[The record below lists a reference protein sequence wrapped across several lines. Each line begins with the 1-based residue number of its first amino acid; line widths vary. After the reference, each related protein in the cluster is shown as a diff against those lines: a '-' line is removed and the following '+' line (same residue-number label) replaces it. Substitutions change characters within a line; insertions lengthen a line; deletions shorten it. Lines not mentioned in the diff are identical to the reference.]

1 MGRFMVELDEIKL
14 AKLARE
20 LAMNVRPYKDVFDD
34 FGITETD
41 YYEISKLEFFIR
53 AKEQFTLEWN
63 ATMSTGDRIKIG
75 SLAYLEQ
82 ILPAITRR
90 ALDLKEPLPAATD
103 VAKLLARN
111 AGIGEAKSEAK
122 GSSERF
128 VITINLGADTEGKPI
143 IEKYDK
149 SLTVDAHDIDPAA
162 AQTVPT
168 RKVQNTIEPKTEPTA
183 EDAEE
188 LVRQA
193 LLQIE

>member
-1 MGRFMVELDEIKL
+1 MVELDEIML

-20 LAMNVRPYKDVFDD
+20 LAMNIRPYQAVFDD

-41 YYEISKLEFFIR
+41 YYEISKLEFFIK

-63 ATMSTGDRIKIG
+63 ATTSTADRVKIG

-111 AGIGEAKSEAK
+111 AGIGEAKAENKNA
-122 GSSERF
+122 SERF
-128 VITINLGADTEGKPI
+128 VITINLGADTEGKPV

-149 SLTVDAHDIDPAA
+149 SLTVDAHDIDPASVPTA
-162 AQTVPT
+162 PT
-168 RKVQNTIEPKTEPTA
+168 RKLRKTIEPKTRPTA
-183 EDAEE
+183 ENAEE
-188 LVRQA
+188 LALQA
-193 LLQIE
+193 LLDNGPTGA

>member
-20 LAMNVRPYKDVFDD
+20 LAMNVRPYQDVFKD

-63 ATMSTGDRIKIG
+63 ATTSTADRVKIG

-122 GSSERF
+122 GASERF
-128 VITINLGADTEGKPI
+128 VITINLGADTEGKPV

-162 AQTVPT
+162 ARKTV
-168 RKVQNTIEPKTEPTA
+168 EPKTKPTS

-188 LVRQA
+188 LAFQA
-193 LLQIE
+193 LLKIE